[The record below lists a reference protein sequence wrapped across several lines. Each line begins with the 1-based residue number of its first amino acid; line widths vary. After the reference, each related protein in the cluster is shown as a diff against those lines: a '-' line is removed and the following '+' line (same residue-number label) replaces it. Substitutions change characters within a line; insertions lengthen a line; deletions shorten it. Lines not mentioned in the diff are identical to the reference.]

1 MEREKILSY
10 LNEDIMNQGT
20 YYSHK
25 CIPAQISHAIYM
37 FGNLT
42 ITDILAFIDI
52 TQNQDGSQGVIIT
65 PTHIYFCFTKSGSFA
80 YEDIQSLR
88 LQKHRHQQAISSI
101 CLKEKT
107 YTFQNN
113 YFNQEKWIEFLS
125 FVSQI
130 DYELQMTIH
139 EKIEYYTRKVI
150 DDIFNDEYEDVAL
163 TSKQDQQLHD
173 VLDNLK
179 VVSQMEDD
187 DCQSELEI
195 ICKQSLD
202 IFFDLEL
209 DSDEIDILI
218 DIEKQIS
225 SMMESQYGEDIINQY
240 TQGNKE
246 LYERVQ
252 NTMQALG
259 ISEEE
264 LKGKT
269 PEELE
274 QYINDLCHRFGI
286 SKSMLD
292 DLAKKFTC

>member
-10 LNEDIMNQGT
+10 LNEDIINQGT
-20 YYSHK
+20 YYSHE
-25 CIPAQISHAIYM
+25 CIPAQVSQAIYA
-37 FGNLT
+37 FGNST
-42 ITDILAFIDI
+42 ITDIIAFIDI
-52 TQNQDGSQGVIIT
+52 TQNQDGSHGVIIT
-65 PTHIYFCFTKSGSFA
+65 PTHIYFRFSKSGSFA

-88 LQKHRHQQAISSI
+88 LQKHRHQQSISSI

-113 YFNQEKWIEFLS
+113 YFNQDKWIEFLS

-130 DYELQMTIH
+130 DYELQMTIY
-139 EKIEYYTRKVI
+139 EKIEYYTQRVI
-150 DDIFNDEYEDVAL
+150 DDIFNNEYEDVVL
-163 TSKQDQQLHD
+163 TSKQDQQLHAI
-173 VLDNLK
+173 LDNLR
-179 VVSQMEDD
+179 VISQMEDD
-187 DCQSELEI
+187 DYQSELEI

-225 SMMESQYGEDIINQY
+225 SIMGSQYDEDIINQY

-252 NTMQALG
+252 NIMCTLG

-269 PEELE
+269 SEELE

-292 DLAKKFTC
+292 DLAKKFTR